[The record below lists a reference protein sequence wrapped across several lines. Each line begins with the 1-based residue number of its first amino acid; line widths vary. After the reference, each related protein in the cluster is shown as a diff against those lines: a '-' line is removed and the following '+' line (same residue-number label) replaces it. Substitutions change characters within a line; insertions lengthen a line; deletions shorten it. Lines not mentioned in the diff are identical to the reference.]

1 MRSAVAGTSF
11 FCNGKKG
18 GAMILAGSQAYS
30 RLMKPIR
37 MEPILFPNGS
47 SSRVCKVLAST
58 NTTKM
63 TRFSMCSKARLRY
76 WLANAGGAASRGPS
90 YEYQPAS
97 FTISE
102 TTEKRPRGCS
112 TSSFPVGL
120 SAICQRFQH
129 GSPPKRRLRKSTTLS
144 LTLVGKLARRHPEM
158 TSHRRDMRLIVRS
171 AAVTIGVLPCCAT
184 SREPKK

>member
-18 GAMILAGSQAYS
+18 GAIILAGSQAYS

-37 MEPILFPNGS
+37 MEPILVPEWILESGLQGVGEHKHDENDEVFY
-47 SSRVCKVLAST
+47 VLE
-58 NTTKM
+58 
-63 TRFSMCSKARLRY
+63 
-76 WLANAGGAASRGPS
+76 GAPEVLVGECWRRCRPGLPT
-90 YEYQPAS
+90 EYRPAP

-120 SAICQRFQH
+120 SAICRRF
-129 GSPPKRRLRKSTTLS
+129 
-144 LTLVGKLARRHPEM
+144 
-158 TSHRRDMRLIVRS
+158 S
-171 AAVTIGVLPCCAT
+171 AWFAAQK
-184 SREPKK
+184 EA